1 MRIAVTYED
10 GQVFQHFGH
19 TEQFKVYEVEDG
31 KVVSSEVIGT
41 EGAGHEALAT
51 LLSGKE
57 IDALICGGLGG
68 GAMAALEANGI
79 EVVAGVKGDTDAA
92 VEAYLKGELEST
104 GVNCDHHD
112 HEHGEGHEGGH
123 CGHHGHEESEGGCG
137 GCHGGSEDDA
147 EGCGGC
153 GDSEGGCGGCSGC
166 HGGAPIMEGKNAGK
180 KVSVHYRGTFN
191 DGTQFDAS
199 YDRGEPI
206 TYICG
211 TGMMIP
217 GFDLAVVNME
227 KGDIVDVHL
236 TPDQAY
242 GEYNEDYVVVV
253 DADEF
258 PAEEVE
264 KLKIGDRVFL
274 QDGYGRAFPVV
285 VKELADDKITFDG
298 NHEMA
303 GKELNFKIEL
313 VDIFD

>member
-1 MRIAVTYED
+1 LRIAVTYED

-31 KVVSSEVIGT
+31 KVVSSKVIGT
-41 EGAGHEALAT
+41 EGVGHEALAT
-51 LLSGKE
+51 LLYGKE

-166 HGGAPIMEGKNAGK
+166 HSGAPIMEGKNAGK

-274 QDGYGRAFPVV
+274 QDGYGRAFPVT